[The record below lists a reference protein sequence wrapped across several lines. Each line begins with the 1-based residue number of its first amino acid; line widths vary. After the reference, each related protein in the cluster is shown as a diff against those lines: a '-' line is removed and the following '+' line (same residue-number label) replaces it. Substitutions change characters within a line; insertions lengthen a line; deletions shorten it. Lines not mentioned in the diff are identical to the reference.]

1 MKTPIS
7 EENALAA
14 SNSASDDA
22 DTKSKNALRGWRFW
36 AVFPAICVTS
46 LLSAVESTVTST
58 ALPFIVHQL
67 NAGGVYVWFVN
78 VFFLTGTAFLPLFGQ
93 MCDLFGR
100 RWMMIGVVAMFALGS
115 GISGGA
121 SNAAMMIAGRAIQ
134 GIGGGGI
141 NLMIELIVSDLVPLR
156 QRGAYMGVVF
166 AIFSLGTALGPF
178 IGGAIVQNTSWRW
191 VFFINLP
198 IAGVALVLH
207 VLFLRVNYDRQTA
220 IAIKLKKIDY
230 VGNGIL
236 MASVVAVLIALSWG
250 GSKYAWSSYH
260 ILAPLLLGIAGMAVF
275 HWYETMPWVKNPTL
289 PSRVFTRRTPAAALM
304 LAFINFMLLFWAI
317 YFFPI
322 YFQAVQRMS
331 PIISGVALLPTVLL
345 SVVTGIVAGV
355 ILTKTGRYRPL
366 HIASFALIT
375 LGFGLFSRFNASTS
389 RAEWI
394 IVQCIPAIGLGF
406 MMTANLPAVQAD
418 LPESDTAL
426 ATGAFAFMR
435 AYGSIWGISIPAAI
449 FNAQFDSLLHLIDD
463 VGIRDRLSNGKA
475 YSYANAELINSFPD
489 GPRAQVIE
497 VYTRSLRLTWYVS
510 LGFAVLGFL
519 LCFVEKEI
527 DLRQTLE
534 TDFGLE
540 SETKDAKKSNE
551 KVTSL

>member
-1 MKTPIS
+1 
-7 EENALAA
+7 
-14 SNSASDDA
+14 
-22 DTKSKNALRGWRFW
+22 
-36 AVFPAICVTS
+36 
-46 LLSAVESTVTST
+46 
-58 ALPFIVHQL
+58 
-67 NAGGVYVWFVN
+67 
-78 VFFLTGTAFLPLFGQ
+78 
-93 MCDLFGR
+93 
-100 RWMMIGVVAMFALGS
+100 MMIGVVTMFALGS

-121 SNAAMMIAGRAIQ
+121 SNAAMMIAGRAVQ

-178 IGGAIVQNTSWRW
+178 IGGAIVQRTSWRW

-220 IAIKLKKIDY
+220 IAMKLKKVDY

-236 MASVVAVLIALSWG
+236 IASIVAVLIALSWG

-260 ILAPLLLGIAGMAVF
+260 ILVPLLLGTVGMAIF

-289 PSRVFTRRTPAAALM
+289 PPRIFTRRTPAAALII
-304 LAFINFMLLFWAI
+304 AFINFMLLFWVI
-317 YFFPI
+317 YFLPI
-322 YFQAVQRMS
+322 YFQAVQPMS

-366 HIASFALIT
+366 HMASFALIT
-375 LGFGLFSRFNASTS
+375 LGLGLFTRFDASTS

-394 IVQCIPAIGLGF
+394 LVQCIPAIGLGT

-418 LPESDTAL
+418 LPESNTAL

-463 VGIRDRLSNGKA
+463 VGIREQLSHGKA
-475 YSYANAELINSFPD
+475 YSYANADLINSFPD
-489 GPRAQVIE
+489 DGIRAQVIQ
-497 VYTRSLRLTWYVS
+497 VYTRSLRLTWHVS
-510 LGFAVLGFL
+510 IGFAVLGLL

-540 SETKDAKKSNE
+540 ANETKGAGKELNE
-551 KVTSL
+551 NVSSLPEASQEK

>member
-1 MKTPIS
+1 
-7 EENALAA
+7 
-14 SNSASDDA
+14 
-22 DTKSKNALRGWRFW
+22 
-36 AVFPAICVTS
+36 
-46 LLSAVESTVTST
+46 
-58 ALPFIVHQL
+58 
-67 NAGGVYVWFVN
+67 
-78 VFFLTGTAFLPLFGQ
+78 
-93 MCDLFGR
+93 
-100 RWMMIGVVAMFALGS
+100 MMIGVVSMFALGS

-121 SNAAMMIAGRAIQ
+121 SNAAMLIAGRAVQ

-141 NLMIELIVSDLVPLR
+141 NLMIELIISDLVPLR

-178 IGGAIVQNTSWRW
+178 IGGAIVQRTSWRW

-220 IAIKLKKIDY
+220 IAIKLKKVDY

-236 MASVVAVLIALSWG
+236 IASIVAVLVALSWG

-260 ILAPLLLGIAGMAVF
+260 TLVPLLLGTVGMAIF

-289 PSRVFTRRTPAAALM
+289 PPRIFTRRTPAAALII
-304 LAFINFMLLFWAI
+304 AFINFMLLFWVI
-317 YFFPI
+317 YFLPI

-345 SVVTGIVAGV
+345 SVVMGIVAGV

-375 LGFGLFSRFNASTS
+375 LGFGLFTRFNASTS

-394 IVQCIPAIGLGF
+394 IVQCIPAIGLGT

-435 AYGSIWGISIPAAI
+435 AYGSIWGVSIPAAI
-449 FNAQFDSLLHLIDD
+449 FNAQFDSLLYLIDD
-463 VGIRDRLSNGKA
+463 VGIREQLSHGKA
-475 YSYANAELINSFPD
+475 YSYANADLINSFPD
-489 GPRAQVIE
+489 DGIQAQVID

-510 LGFAVLGFL
+510 LGFAALGFM
-519 LCFVEKEI
+519 LCFAEKEI

-534 TDFGLE
+534 TEFGLE
-540 SETKDAKKSNE
+540 PLEAKDAGKKSKE
-551 KVTSL
+551 TF

>member
-1 MKTPIS
+1 
-7 EENALAA
+7 
-14 SNSASDDA
+14 
-22 DTKSKNALRGWRFW
+22 
-36 AVFPAICVTS
+36 
-46 LLSAVESTVTST
+46 
-58 ALPFIVHQL
+58 
-67 NAGGVYVWFVN
+67 
-78 VFFLTGTAFLPLFGQ
+78 

-100 RWMMIGVVAMFALGS
+100 RWMMIGVVSMFALGS

-141 NLMIELIVSDLVPLR
+141 NLMIELIVSDLAPLR
-156 QRGAYMGVVF
+156 QRGAYMGIVF
-166 AIFSLGTALGPF
+166 AFSLGTALGPF
-178 IGGAIVQNTSWRW
+178 IGGAIVQRTSWRW

-207 VLFLRVNYDRQTA
+207 VLFLRVNYDRDTA
-220 IAIKLKKIDY
+220 IATKLKKIDY

-236 MASVVAVLIALSWG
+236 IASIVAVLIALSWG

-260 ILAPLLLGIAGMAVF
+260 ILVPLLLGVVGMAVF

-289 PSRVFTRRTPAAALM
+289 PSRIFTRRTPAAALII
-304 LAFINFMLLFWAI
+304 AFINFTLLFWAI
-317 YFFPI
+317 YFLPI
-322 YFQAVQRMS
+322 YFQAVLRMS

-345 SVVTGIVAGV
+345 SVVMGIVAGI

-366 HIASFALIT
+366 HMASFALIT
-375 LGFGLFSRFNASTS
+375 LGFGLFTRLNASTS

-449 FNAQFDSLLHLIDD
+449 FNAQFDSLLYLIDD
-463 VGIRDRLSNGKA
+463 VGIREQLSGGKA
-475 YSYANAELINSFPD
+475 YSYANADLINSFPD
-489 GPRAQVIE
+489 NGLRVQVME

-540 SETKDAKKSNE
+540 SGEAKDTKEKSNE
-551 KVTSL
+551 MITNLSRTSREE

>member
-1 MKTPIS
+1 MKTHIS
-7 EENALAA
+7 EAASPA
-14 SNSASDDA
+14 SNSATDDT
-22 DTKSKNALRGWRFW
+22 DTTSKNALRGWRFW

-46 LLSAVESTVTST
+46 LLAAVESTVTST

-67 NAGGVYVWFVN
+67 NAGGVYVWFAN
-78 VFFLTGTAFLPLFGQ
+78 VFLLTSTAFLPLFGQ

-100 RWMMIGVVAMFALGS
+100 RWMMIGVVSMFALGS

-121 SNAAMMIAGRAIQ
+121 SNAVMMIAGRAIQ

-178 IGGAIVQNTSWRW
+178 IGGTIVQRTSWRW

-207 VLFLRVNYDRQTA
+207 LLFLRVNYDRQTA
-220 IAIKLKKIDY
+220 LAVKLKNVDY

-236 MASVVAVLIALSWG
+236 IASIVAVLIALSWG

-260 ILAPLLLGIAGMAVF
+260 TLVPLLLGIAGMAIF
-275 HWYETMPWVKNPTL
+275 HWYETTPWVKNPTL
-289 PSRVFTRRTPAAALM
+289 PPRLFTRRTPAAALM
-304 LAFINFMLLFWAI
+304 IAFINFMLLFWAI
-317 YFFPI
+317 YFLPI

-345 SVVTGIVAGV
+345 SVVTGIVAGF

-366 HIASFALIT
+366 HIASFALMT
-375 LGFGLFSRFNASTS
+375 LGFGLFTRFNASTS

-394 IVQCIPAIGLGF
+394 LVQCIPAIGLGS

-463 VGIRDRLSNGKA
+463 VSIREQLSHGKA
-475 YSYANAELINSFPD
+475 YSYANSDLINSFPD
-489 GPRAQVIE
+489 DGIRAQVIE
-497 VYTRSLRLTWYVS
+497 LYTRSLRLTWYVS
-510 LGFAVLGFL
+510 LGFAMLGFL

-534 TDFGLE
+534 TDFGFE
-540 SETKDAKKSNE
+540 SKGTRDAKELNE
-551 KVTSL
+551 KL

>member
-1 MKTPIS
+1 
-7 EENALAA
+7 
-14 SNSASDDA
+14 
-22 DTKSKNALRGWRFW
+22 
-36 AVFPAICVTS
+36 
-46 LLSAVESTVTST
+46 
-58 ALPFIVHQL
+58 
-67 NAGGVYVWFVN
+67 
-78 VFFLTGTAFLPLFGQ
+78 
-93 MCDLFGR
+93 
-100 RWMMIGVVAMFALGS
+100 MIGVVSMFALGS

-121 SNAAMMIAGRAIQ
+121 SNAAMLIAGRAVQ

-141 NLMIELIVSDLVPLR
+141 NLMIELIISDLVPLR

-178 IGGAIVQNTSWRW
+178 IGGAIVQRTSWRW

-198 IAGVALVLH
+198 IAGVALILH

-220 IAIKLKKIDY
+220 IAIKLKKVDY

-236 MASVVAVLIALSWG
+236 IASIVAVLIALSWG

-260 ILAPLLLGIAGMAVF
+260 ILVPLLLGTVGMAIF

-289 PSRVFTRRTPAAALM
+289 PPRIFTRRTPAAALII
-304 LAFINFMLLFWAI
+304 AFINFMLLFWVI
-317 YFFPI
+317 YFLPI

-375 LGFGLFSRFNASTS
+375 LGFGLFTRFNASTS

-394 IVQCIPAIGLGF
+394 IVQCIPAIGLGT

-435 AYGSIWGISIPAAI
+435 AYGSIWGVSIPAAI
-449 FNAQFDSLLHLIDD
+449 FNAQFDSLLYLIDD
-463 VGIRDRLSNGKA
+463 VGIRERLSQGKA
-475 YSYANAELINSFPD
+475 YSYANADLINSFPD
-489 GPRAQVIE
+489 DGIQAQVID

-519 LCFVEKEI
+519 LCLVEKEI

-540 SETKDAKKSNE
+540 VNEAKNTGKKSNE
-551 KVTSL
+551 QVTYLQKVSLKG

>member
-7 EENALAA
+7 EEASPAA
-14 SNSASDDA
+14 SNSTTDDA
-22 DTKSKNALRGWRFW
+22 DTKPKNALRGWRFW

-46 LLSAVESTVTST
+46 LLAAVESTVTST

-67 NAGGVYVWFVN
+67 NAGSVYVWFVN
-78 VFFLTGTAFLPLFGQ
+78 VFLLTSTAFLPLFGQ

-100 RWMMIGVVAMFALGS
+100 RWMMIGVVSMFALGS

-121 SNAAMMIAGRAIQ
+121 SNAAMLIAGRAVQ

-141 NLMIELIVSDLVPLR
+141 NLMIELIISDLVPLR

-178 IGGAIVQNTSWRW
+178 IGGAIVQRTSWRW

-220 IAIKLKKIDY
+220 IAIKLKKVDY

-236 MASVVAVLIALSWG
+236 IVSIVAVLVALSWG

-260 ILAPLLLGIAGMAVF
+260 ILVPLLLGTVGMAIF

-289 PSRVFTRRTPAAALM
+289 PPRIFTRRTPAAALII
-304 LAFINFMLLFWAI
+304 AFINFMLLFWVI
-317 YFFPI
+317 YFLPI

-375 LGFGLFSRFNASTS
+375 LGFGLFTRFNASTS

-394 IVQCIPAIGLGF
+394 IVQCIPAIGLGT

-435 AYGSIWGISIPAAI
+435 AYGSIWGVSIPAAI
-449 FNAQFDSLLHLIDD
+449 FNAQFDSLLYLIDD
-463 VGIRDRLSNGKA
+463 VGIREQLSHGKA
-475 YSYANAELINSFPD
+475 YSYANADLINSFPD
-489 GPRAQVIE
+489 DGIQAQVID

-519 LCFVEKEI
+519 LCFVEREI

-540 SETKDAKKSNE
+540 VNEAKNTGK
-551 KVTSL
+551 KIR